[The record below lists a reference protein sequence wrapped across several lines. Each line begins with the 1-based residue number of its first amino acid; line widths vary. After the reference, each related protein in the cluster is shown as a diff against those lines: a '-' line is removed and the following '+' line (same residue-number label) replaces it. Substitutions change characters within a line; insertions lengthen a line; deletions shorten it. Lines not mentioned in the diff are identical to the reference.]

1 MKHIKNFINFI
12 NEGARW
18 YESYIDDKDNKK
30 GRVTLSI
37 KNDPNNPNEL
47 LKTPYLTGENY
58 TEKGLAGI
66 KVYYGL
72 HPRDP
77 YKSNQQISKDTKD
90 FLMDTLK
97 EANPEDFKM
106 ENGETL
112 GDFIYETGLKNIKRS
127 PNYIVRMGSS
137 KRLVGYM
144 AKALSIRYPEAK
156 IIDISKI
163 EYFNPR
169 DVIDEEALQ
178 RAIDRE
184 LSIERKDDEGNK
196 IEPYST
202 TLPRVESYLKKS
214 AAELKRIIERTG
226 IPNPSFH
233 LRSSGVMGSIRS
245 VFKPKYNTA
254 EQSFVDAVNH
264 CVLGDEEGYTATM
277 IIIDDNTQH
286 GIDFSNISNKI
297 VEILADIIDISK
309 NTSEEFL
316 KNSGIFDKLKDNYV
330 AKREL
335 MNVIN
340 KDTDIESI
348 KNKIK
353 SNIIGYVLY
362 NFSPTKSER
371 NIESEVVVKLSKK
384 RRMEIGKNVY
394 DTILSLRKIDNYKYI
409 EKSQPLAIS
418 KISTDT
424 NINNRDLIKQYY
436 KEYLE
441 SNGLLNSLNYRDKI

>member
-18 YESYIDDKDNKK
+18 YESYIDDEGVRRGK
-30 GRVTLSI
+30 VTLSI

-77 YKSNQQISKDTKD
+77 YKSKEQISKDTKN

-106 ENGETL
+106 EAGESL
-112 GDFIYETGLKNIKRS
+112 EDFIYETGLKNIKKS

-137 KRLVGYM
+137 KGLVGYM
-144 AKALSIRYPEAK
+144 ADALSNKYPEAK
-156 IIDISKI
+156 IIDLSKI

-184 LSIERKDDEGNK
+184 LSIERKDEEGNK
-196 IEPYST
+196 MEPYST
-202 TLPRVESYLKKS
+202 TLPRVESYLRRK
-214 AAELKRIIERTG
+214 AADLIEIAERTG
-226 IPNPSFH
+226 IKNPPFH

-286 GIDFSNISNKI
+286 GIDFSNVSNKI
-297 VEILADIIDISK
+297 LEILSDIIDISK

-316 KNSGIFDKLKDNYV
+316 KDSGIFDKLRDNYV

-335 MNVIN
+335 MNLIN
-340 KDTDIESI
+340 QDTDIESI

-353 SNIIGYVLY
+353 NNIIGYVLY

-371 NIESEVVVKLSKK
+371 NIKSEVVVKLPKK
-384 RRMEIGKNVY
+384 RRMEIGKKVY
-394 DTILSLRKIDNYKYI
+394 DTILSLKKIDKYRYI
-409 EKSQPLAIS
+409 DQSQPAAIAR
-418 KISTDT
+418 ISVDS

-441 SNGLLNSLNYRDKI
+441 SKGLLNSLNYYDKI